1 MHRGVRDNATT
12 PPRADTPDQ
21 CDPPD
26 HCRGCLANRIRYRA
40 SVDAASELLHL
51 SEDQRQL
58 LFECVDHVAHGG
70 IVIPTTDGVV
80 FTWTDGGVARRK
92 AAGHWG

>member
-1 MHRGVRDNATT
+1 LQRHRRDNAFT
-12 PPRADTPDQ
+12 PASADTPEQ

-26 HCRGCLANRIRYRA
+26 HCRGCLANRIRNRA
-40 SVDAASELLHL
+40 AVDAAAKLLHL
-51 SEDQRQL
+51 AEEERQF

-70 IVIPTTDGVV
+70 IVIPTVDGVV
-80 FTWTDGGVARRK
+80 FTWADGGVARRK